1 VQHRQSGMLKVL
13 LRYFAYATL
22 IAAAA
27 AGLLWM
33 ALRWPG
39 GLLLNFVV
47 GEEDT
52 LGTSEFSPVEQL
64 QHLLLLLSAGIF
76 AWVAIRDRL
85 RRPMCVGF
93 IALFLIGF
101 IRELDFFLDRYATDN
116 LWQVLCTIVLALA
129 TVYIYRHRKR
139 YLIGWR
145 RTWPSVGLAI
155 IISGM
160 LLLIPYSLI
169 VGNESLWQAIMGDA
183 YARVAKMA
191 AEEFIELGGYLLIF
205 IGSIEFL
212 YTWVRL
218 PETRSLDTRP
228 RRRKR
233 KRR

>member
-1 VQHRQSGMLKVL
+1 MLKVL

-22 IAAAA
+22 IAGAA
-27 AGLLWM
+27 AGLLWV
-33 ALRWPG
+33 ALRCPG

-155 IISGM
+155 IFGGM
-160 LLLIPYSLI
+160 LLLVPYSLI

>member
-1 VQHRQSGMLKVL
+1 MLNVL
-13 LRYFAYATL
+13 LRYFAYATI
-22 IAAAA
+22 IAGAA
-27 AGLLWM
+27 AGLLWV

-155 IISGM
+155 IFGGM
-160 LLLIPYSLI
+160 LLLVPYSLI

>member
-1 VQHRQSGMLKVL
+1 MLKVL
-13 LRYFAYATL
+13 LRYFAYATI
-22 IAAAA
+22 IAGAA
-27 AGLLWM
+27 AGLLWV

-155 IISGM
+155 IFGGM
-160 LLLIPYSLI
+160 LLLVPYSLI

>member
-1 VQHRQSGMLKVL
+1 MLKVL

-22 IAAAA
+22 IAGAA
-27 AGLLWM
+27 AGLLWV

-93 IALFLIGF
+93 VALFLIGF

-155 IISGM
+155 IFGGM
-160 LLLIPYSLI
+160 LLLVPYSLI

>member
-1 VQHRQSGMLKVL
+1 MLKVL

-22 IAAAA
+22 IAGAA
-27 AGLLWM
+27 AGLLWV

-64 QHLLLLLSAGIF
+64 QHLVLLLSAGIF

-212 YTWVRL
+212 YTWARL
-218 PETRSLDTRP
+218 PETRSLNTRP

>member
-1 VQHRQSGMLKVL
+1 MLKVL

-22 IAAAA
+22 IAGAA
-27 AGLLWM
+27 AGLLWV

-155 IISGM
+155 IFGGM
-160 LLLIPYSLI
+160 LLLVPYSLI

-218 PETRSLDTRP
+218 PETRSLNTRP

>member
-1 VQHRQSGMLKVL
+1 MLKVL

-22 IAAAA
+22 IAGAA
-27 AGLLWM
+27 AGLLWV

-155 IISGM
+155 IIGGM
-160 LLLIPYSLI
+160 LLLVPYSLI

-212 YTWVRL
+212 YTWARL

>member
-1 VQHRQSGMLKVL
+1 MLKVL

-22 IAAAA
+22 IAGAA
-27 AGLLWM
+27 AGLLWV

-155 IISGM
+155 IFGGM
-160 LLLIPYSLI
+160 LLLVPYSLI

-212 YTWVRL
+212 FTWVRL

>member
-1 VQHRQSGMLKVL
+1 MLKVL

-22 IAAAA
+22 IAGAA
-27 AGLLWM
+27 AGLLWV

-116 LWQVLCTIVLALA
+116 LWQVLCTLLLALA

-155 IISGM
+155 IFGGM
-160 LLLIPYSLI
+160 LLLVPYSLI

>member
-1 VQHRQSGMLKVL
+1 MLKVL

-22 IAAAA
+22 IAGAA
-27 AGLLWM
+27 AGLLWV

-64 QHLLLLLSAGIF
+64 QHLVLLLSAGIF

-155 IISGM
+155 IIS
-160 LLLIPYSLI
+160 
-169 VGNESLWQAIMGDA
+169 
-183 YARVAKMA
+183 
-191 AEEFIELGGYLLIF
+191 
-205 IGSIEFL
+205 
-212 YTWVRL
+212 
-218 PETRSLDTRP
+218 
-228 RRRKR
+228 
-233 KRR
+233 

>member
-1 VQHRQSGMLKVL
+1 MLKVL

-22 IAAAA
+22 IAGAA
-27 AGLLWM
+27 AGLLWV

-155 IISGM
+155 IFGGM
-160 LLLIPYSLI
+160 LLLVPYSLI

>member
-1 VQHRQSGMLKVL
+1 MLKVL

-22 IAAAA
+22 IAGAA
-27 AGLLWM
+27 AGLLWV
-33 ALRWPG
+33 ALHWPG

-47 GEEDT
+47 SEEDT

-93 IALFLIGF
+93 VALFLIGF

-155 IISGM
+155 IIGGM

-212 YTWVRL
+212 YTWARL

>member
-1 VQHRQSGMLKVL
+1 MLKVL

-22 IAAAA
+22 IAGAA
-27 AGLLWM
+27 AGLLWV

-93 IALFLIGF
+93 LALFLIGF

-155 IISGM
+155 IFGGM
-160 LLLIPYSLI
+160 LLLVPYSLI

-218 PETRSLDTRP
+218 PETRSLNTRP

>member
-1 VQHRQSGMLKVL
+1 MLKVL

-22 IAAAA
+22 IAGVA
-27 AGLLWM
+27 AGLIWV

-39 GLLLNFVV
+39 GLWLNLVV
-47 GEEDT
+47 DERDT
-52 LGTSEFSPVEQL
+52 IGTSEFSPVEQL
-64 QHLLLLLSAGIF
+64 QLLLLLISASIF
-76 AWVAIRDRL
+76 AWIAIRDRL

-101 IRELDFFLDRYATDN
+101 IRELDFFLDRYVTDN
-116 LWQVLCTIVLALA
+116 LWQVLCTLLLALA

-139 YLIGWR
+139 FSVGWR
-145 RTWPSVGLAI
+145 RTWPSGGLAMI
-155 IISGM
+155 IGGM

-169 VGNESLWQAIMGDA
+169 VGNETLWQAIMGDA

-191 AEEFIELGGYLLIF
+191 AEEFIELGGYLLIL

-212 YTWVRL
+212 YTWARL
-218 PETRSLDTRP
+218 PETRDLDAHP

>member
-1 VQHRQSGMLKVL
+1 MLKVL

-22 IAAAA
+22 IAGAA
-27 AGLLWM
+27 AGLLWV

-155 IISGM
+155 IFGGM

-212 YTWVRL
+212 YIWARL
-218 PETRSLDTRP
+218 PETRSLDTRA

>member
-1 VQHRQSGMLKVL
+1 MLKVL

-22 IAAAA
+22 IAGAA
-27 AGLLWM
+27 AGLLWV

-155 IISGM
+155 IFGGM

>member
-1 VQHRQSGMLKVL
+1 MLKVL

-22 IAAAA
+22 IAGAA

-155 IISGM
+155 IFGGM
-160 LLLIPYSLI
+160 LLLVPYSLI

-212 YTWVRL
+212 YTWARL

>member
-1 VQHRQSGMLKVL
+1 MLKVL

-22 IAAAA
+22 IAGAA
-27 AGLLWM
+27 AGLLWV

-93 IALFLIGF
+93 IALFLMGF

-139 YLIGWR
+139 YSIGWR

-155 IISGM
+155 IFGGM
-160 LLLIPYSLI
+160 LLLVPYSLI

-212 YTWVRL
+212 YTWARL

>member
-1 VQHRQSGMLKVL
+1 MLKVL

-22 IAAAA
+22 IAGAA
-27 AGLLWM
+27 AGLLWV

-93 IALFLIGF
+93 VALFLIGF

-155 IISGM
+155 IIGGM

-212 YTWVRL
+212 YTWARL

>member
-1 VQHRQSGMLKVL
+1 MLKVL

-22 IAAAA
+22 IAGAA
-27 AGLLWM
+27 AGLLWV

-155 IISGM
+155 IIGGM
-160 LLLIPYSLI
+160 LLLVPYSLI
-169 VGNESLWQAIMGDA
+169 VGNESLWRAIMGDA

>member
-1 VQHRQSGMLKVL
+1 MLKVL

-22 IAAAA
+22 IAGAA
-27 AGLLWM
+27 AGLLWV

-155 IISGM
+155 IFGGM
-160 LLLIPYSLI
+160 LLLVPYSLI

-212 YTWVRL
+212 YTWARL

>member
-1 VQHRQSGMLKVL
+1 MLKVL

-22 IAAAA
+22 IAGAA
-27 AGLLWM
+27 AGLLWV

-155 IISGM
+155 IFGGM
-160 LLLIPYSLI
+160 LLLVPYSLI

-218 PETRSLDTRP
+218 PETRSLDTRA

>member
-1 VQHRQSGMLKVL
+1 MLKVL

-22 IAAAA
+22 IAGAA
-27 AGLLWM
+27 AGLLWV

-101 IRELDFFLDRYATDN
+101 IRELDFFLDRYVTDN

-155 IISGM
+155 IIGGM
-160 LLLIPYSLI
+160 LLLVPYSLI

>member
-1 VQHRQSGMLKVL
+1 MLKVL

-22 IAAAA
+22 IAGAA

-155 IISGM
+155 IFGGM

-191 AEEFIELGGYLLIF
+191 AEELIELGAYLLIF

>member
-1 VQHRQSGMLKVL
+1 MLKVL

-22 IAAAA
+22 IAGAA
-27 AGLLWM
+27 AGLLWV

-212 YTWVRL
+212 YTWARL